1 MKHKST
7 LKRGKHFRQ
16 HTRKKSAYGGVRAS
30 KPSSVS
36 TLLNASAPEWK
47 PPTRLSASALVWSP
61 PPTPPS
67 ASTSLRA
74 SAPVWTPPS
83 TEVTPEM
90 YKNMVRIINNQIVA
104 IDCEMV
110 GVGSENALAHVAI
123 IDLYGNEIYNKY
135 VIPLYGI
142 NSITNYRTKY
152 SGITKNILRNK
163 NNNGK
168 ALPFETIKSEVHAI
182 LKDKLIVGHGLIN
195 DFKVLDYTPDDD
207 SVWDTTL
214 INGYMKNHPN
224 NIGLPEG
231 SKRRQAKKLKV
242 LAKEIA
248 NNNIQMNHITGHSPL
263 EDARASMNLYRISRG
278 LPKIVYRD
286 MAVA

>member
-7 LKRGKHFRQ
+7 LKRGKRFRR
-16 HTRKKSAYGGVRAS
+16 HTRKKSVYGGMKSAPRQVRPLRADA
-30 KPSSVS
+30 PSF
-36 TLLNASAPEWK
+36 LRAAAPEWR
-47 PPTRLSASALVWSP
+47 PVPEPVVS
-61 PPTPPS
+61 PS
-67 ASTSLRA
+67 A
-74 SAPVWTPPS
+74 
-83 TEVTPEM
+83 
-90 YKNMVRIINNQIVA
+90 VA

-110 GVGSENALAHVAI
+110 LGPERKHVLAHIAI
-123 IDLYGNEIYNKY
+123 VDFDGNQLYNKY
-135 VIPLYGI
+135 VIPIGGI
-142 NSITNYRTKY
+142 NSITDYLTPF
-152 SGITKNILRNK
+152 SGITKNLLENK
-163 NNNGK
+163 NSN
-168 ALPFETIKSEVHAI
+168 ALPFETVRSEVHAI

-231 SKRRQAKKLKV
+231 SKRRQAKKLKI

-248 NNNIQMNHITGHSPL
+248 NNNIQMPEKMGHSPL
-263 EDARASMNLYRISRG
+263 EDARASMNLYRISQG
-278 LPKIVYRD
+278 FTKIVYDD